1 MTLETSNPEAPRS
14 RAIFRYGYIA
24 FSIVLTSLTAAVLS
38 VTGYIPLD
46 PVSAAVTGGGAGLAL
61 VIFNIYY
68 MGRMAATS
76 RRFKTESTGLE

>member
-1 MTLETSNPEAPRS
+1 MTLETLNLEAPR
-14 RAIFRYGYIA
+14 RWAIARYGYIT
-24 FSIVLTSLTAAVLS
+24 FSIVLTSLTAVVLS

-68 MGRMAATS
+68 MGRVAAMS
-76 RRFKTESTGLE
+76 RRIKTETTGLE